1 MKEETENLKTV
12 EQSMKDF
19 NLFIKQ
25 CYLIVWSIEKNT
37 ISETPKVV
45 ETKKERTMLLWKC
58 AMFDGKKSK
67 FIKE

>member
-1 MKEETENLKTV
+1 
-12 EQSMKDF
+12 MKDF

-58 AMFDGKKSK
+58 ALFDGKKSK